1 MSLFPFKI
9 SMIKRQEVAFLA
21 NNLKRFIYL
30 RQQERRFLLFGNL
43 RRRKNYRASEIKTRQ
58 LL

>member
-1 MSLFPFKI
+1 
-9 SMIKRQEVAFLA
+9 MIKRQEVAFLA

-30 RQQERRFLLFGNL
+30 REQERRFLLFGNL

>member
-1 MSLFPFKI
+1 
-9 SMIKRQEVAFLA
+9 MIKRQEVAFLA

-30 RQQERRFLLFGNL
+30 REQERRFLLFGNL
-43 RRRKNYRASEIKTRQ
+43 RRRKNDRASEIKTRQ